1 MTELL
6 EVGLVD
12 TVDQDNSGVGS
23 TGGRV
28 LLNTGCNRPK
38 PTMLFLPV
46 LSPFF
51 VRQKREKVHNKLE

>member
-12 TVDQDNSGVGS
+12 TVDPDNCGAGS
-23 TGGRV
+23 TGRRV
-28 LLNTGCNRPK
+28 LLNTGCYRPK
-38 PTMLFLPV
+38 PTMHFLPV

-51 VRQKREKVHNKLE
+51 ARQKREKVYNKLD

>member
-28 LLNTGCNRPK
+28 LLSTGCYPSK
-38 PTMLFLPV
+38 HTMHFLPV
-46 LSPFF
+46 LSSFF
-51 VRQKREKVHNKLE
+51 VRQKREKVHSKLE